1 MVESSLLNPYCV
13 PGTVLVPEIDDSGVR
28 TDLLALGVS
37 TELLR
42 RSRLVTGEADVLLT
56 RE

>member
-1 MVESSLLNPYCV
+1 ML
-13 PGTVLVPEIDDSGVR
+13 GTVLVLEIDDSGVR

-42 RSRLVTGEADVLLT
+42 RSRLVAGEADVWLT
-56 RE
+56 SE